1 MAPAQVQQWEPNMD
15 EDVTRAALEGV
26 AAGFVGLLML
36 FMCDEMG
43 MSKQW
48 TGVIVGVAGWM
59 GPSATM
65 RVLDTIIRRRLNI
78 KLEEPK

>member
-1 MAPAQVQQWEPNMD
+1 MIRTLDKQRKINFA
-15 EDVTRAALEGV
+15 RAALEGV